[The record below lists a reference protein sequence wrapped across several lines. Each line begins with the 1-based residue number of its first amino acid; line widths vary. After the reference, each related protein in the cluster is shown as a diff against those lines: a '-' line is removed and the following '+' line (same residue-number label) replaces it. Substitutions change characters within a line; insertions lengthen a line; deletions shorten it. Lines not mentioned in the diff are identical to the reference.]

1 MFWKKRSLMA
11 ALCMVLCFAAFP
23 VPQAMAAA
31 PANEGANALMPRMTY
46 IYEAYHNFVISNGT
60 AWIYATVRGDSG
72 KVTKCEVSV
81 ELQEKRGSSWD
92 TVDTWYTAVNGR
104 SAEIDESHAVTN
116 GKTYRMVATVTAW
129 CGNNSETRTMT
140 SEEYTA

>member
-31 PANEGANALMPRMTY
+31 PVNEGTTAIMPRMTY
-46 IYEAYHNFVISNGT
+46 IYKADHRLVISNG
-60 AWIYATVRGDSG
+60 AASVYAMVRGDSES
-72 KVTKCEVSV
+72 VTKCEITV
-81 ELQEKRGSSWD
+81 ELQEKNGSSWD
-92 TVDTWYTAVNGR
+92 TVETWSKTVNGQ
-104 SAEIDESHAVTN
+104 SAVIRETHAVIN

-129 CGNNSETRTMT
+129 CGSNSETRIMT

>member
-31 PANEGANALMPRMTY
+31 PVSEGTDALMPRMTY
-46 IYEAYHNFVISNGT
+46 IYEAYQNFVISNGT
-60 AWIYATVRGDSG
+60 ALIYATVRGDSG
-72 KVTKCEVSV
+72 NVTKCEVSV
-81 ELQEKRGSSWD
+81 ELQEKYGSSWD
-92 TVDTWYTAVNGR
+92 TVDTWYTTVNGR
-104 SAEIDESHAVTN
+104 SAEIDEAHAVTN